1 MAMTAGGKRKGAV
14 AEINVTPMADV
25 VIVLLIIFMV
35 VTSALDRPEGL
46 RLPSSSNSPDR
57 KNDKRVV
64 VVVRGDASAW
74 IGRDRVDSLGDLLV
88 RVKGRLQDRADG
100 VVWVEADERLPY
112 ARVREVM
119 DICRDAGAQELVL
132 RTERRL
138 EG

>member
-1 MAMTAGGKRKGAV
+1 MAMTIGGKRKGAV

-25 VIVLLIIFMV
+25 VIVLLIIFML
-35 VTSALDRPEGL
+35 VTPALDRPEGL
-46 RLPSSSNSPDR
+46 RLPASSNSRER
-57 KNDKRVV
+57 KIDKRIVV
-64 VVVRGDASAW
+64 VLRGDASAW
-74 IGRDRVDSLGDLLV
+74 LGRDRVDSLGDLLV
-88 RVKGRLQDRADG
+88 RVNGQLQDRADG

-119 DICRDAGAQELVL
+119 DVCRDAGAEQLVL